1 MRKRLLA
8 TSLAGL
14 LAAAGAVALT
24 AQSSVASLPGTGK
37 PAVVIGDKNFAEE
50 NILGALYAQAL
61 KAQGYSI
68 TLKDNIG
75 TSEIT
80 WKALVAGQIN
90 LYPEYTGTL
99 LSAIAGVAKNPT
111 SATAAY
117 SQAAAYA
124 SKHGFT
130 LLKATP
136 FYDSDALAALTA
148 YAKKHHLTSIP
159 ALKAL
164 GKKVILGAAP
174 EFATRIEGLVG
185 LEKDY
190 GINPTFKP
198 IAISL
203 SYTALDSGKVD
214 VQDVFTT
221 DGQLATPGKYV
232 ILKDPDH
239 VFGYQNV
246 APVVNTKVLAK
257 EGPAFAATLNKV
269 DALLTF
275 NAIQQLN
282 KAVSLDQQTPA
293 AVASAFLKANGLG

>member
-1 MRKRLLA
+1 V
-8 TSLAGL
+8 AGV
-14 LAAAGAVALT
+14 LAATALIAVGV
-24 AQSSVASLPGTGK
+24 QSSSASLPGTGK

-61 KAQGYSI
+61 TAQGYSV

-80 WKALVAGQIN
+80 WKALVAGQID

-99 LSAIAGVAKNPT
+99 LSAIAGDTNNPT
-111 SATAAY
+111 SASAAY
-117 SQAAAYA
+117 REAAAYA
-124 SKHGFT
+124 ATHVFT

-136 FYDSDALAALTA
+136 FYDSDALAALKG
-148 YAKKHHLTSIP
+148 YATKNHLTTIAS
-159 ALKAL
+159 LKAL
-164 GKKVILGAAP
+164 GPKVILGAAP
-174 EFATRIEGLVG
+174 EFATRFEGLLG
-185 LEKDY
+185 LKKEY
-190 GINPTFKP
+190 GIDPTFKP

-203 SYTALDSGKVD
+203 TYTALDSGKVD

-232 ILKDPDH
+232 ILSDPKH

-246 APVVNTKVLAK
+246 APVVNAKVLAK

-269 DALLTF
+269 DALLTT

-282 KAVSLDQQTPA
+282 KAVSIDQDSPA